1 MKTWLEIYY
10 PECADETKRINAIR
24 HSLRKWI
31 GLKEENLR
39 RFNVGLSEVDYYP
52 YVFAKGAD
60 PESRIIILEIDSES
74 CALCFWY
81 YKERFSII
89 NGENPCSACPLFD
102 PVNEKSCADSGGPYH
117 AFAAETRDPSDMIK
131 ALRKILLEQLREE
144 REKK

>member
-10 PECADETKRINAIR
+10 PECADETKKIDAIR

-31 GLKEENLR
+31 GLKKENLR
-39 RFNVGLSEVDYYP
+39 RFNVSLSEVDYSAH
-52 YVFAKGAD
+52 VFKPKDAD
-60 PESRIIILEIDSES
+60 PESRMILLEIDSES

-89 NGENPCSACPLFD
+89 NGEHPCSACPLFD
-102 PVNEKSCADSGGPYH
+102 PINEKSCSDLHSPYYV
-117 AFAAETRDPSDMIK
+117 FAETRDPSDMIK